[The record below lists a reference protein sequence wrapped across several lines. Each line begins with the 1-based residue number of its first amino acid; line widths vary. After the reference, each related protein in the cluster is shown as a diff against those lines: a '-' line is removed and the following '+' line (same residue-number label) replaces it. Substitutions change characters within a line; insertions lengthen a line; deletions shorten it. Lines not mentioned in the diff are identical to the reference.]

1 MATFGSSVRRGL
13 PRVPGGEP
21 WPPDGAGPAAEVAAT
36 QLAPQGNS
44 DSSTPS
50 VATPGHPVPQ
60 SVVAG
65 AQEDAAPKVTAEP
78 RGAVTLR
85 RGLPRVPGGEPWPP
99 AGGVPRVPQ
108 SLAAGAET
116 DHAPEVTAEQLGPES
131 AAVPQRVPAT
141 PRA

>member
-21 WPPDGAGPAAEVAAT
+21 WPPAGAAPGANGNGAGPAAEVAAT
-36 QLAPQGNS
+36 QVAQQGNS
-44 DSSTPS
+44 DSSTPR
-50 VATPGHPVPQ
+50 VAARGSRVADDHPVPQ

-85 RGLPRVPGGEPWPP
+85 RGLPRVPGG
-99 AGGVPRVPQ
+99 
-108 SLAAGAET
+108 
-116 DHAPEVTAEQLGPES
+116 
-131 AAVPQRVPAT
+131 
-141 PRA
+141 